1 MKTYLPK
8 VEEIEKS
15 WILFDAEKEILGK
28 LAVKIAD
35 ALRGK
40 DQPTYTPHLDT
51 GANVIVINAEKVQ
64 MTGNKNTNKEYVKYS
79 GYMGGRSVMTADEVR
94 EKDPTRIINQA
105 VQGMLPRNRMGRHLF
120 RNLHVYAGSEHP
132 HAAQKPESKN

>member
-8 VEEIEKS
+8 VEEIEKK

-64 MTGNKNTNKEYVKYS
+64 MTGNKSTDKEYVRYS

-94 EKDPTRIINQA
+94 EKDPCRIINQS
-105 VQGMLPRNRMGRHLF
+105 VQGMLPKNRLGRKLF

>member
-8 VEEIEKS
+8 VDEIDKK

-28 LAVKIAD
+28 LAVKIAN

-40 DQPTYTPHLDT
+40 DEPTYTPHLDT

-64 MTGNKNTNKEYVKYS
+64 MTGNKNTKKEYIRYS
-79 GYMGGRSVMTADEVR
+79 GHMGGRSVLTADEVR
-94 EKDPTRIINQA
+94 QNDPTRIINQA
-105 VQGMLPRNRMGRHLF
+105 VEGMLPSGRLGRALF
-120 RNLHVYAGSEHP
+120 RNLHVYIGSEHP

>member
-15 WILFDAEKEILGK
+15 WFLFDAEKEVLGK

-51 GANVIVINAEKVQ
+51 GANVIVINAQSVKLS
-64 MTGNKNTNKEYVKYS
+64 GKKNTDKEYQRYS

-94 EKDPTRIINQA
+94 EKDPERMVRQA
-105 VQGMLPRNRMGRHLF
+105 VQGMLPNGRLARQLF
-120 RNLHVYAGSEHP
+120 RKLHVYAGVDHP
-132 HAAQKPESKN
+132 HAAQNPIAKN